1 MYTLCNGKMEYS
13 FVACSFISILF
24 NLYVDDPSS
33 QASKAGTKL
42 QLNTVVPGKQNKSTS
57 SKKKPNGM
65 LWPCSALLQCCCTS
79 LSFLYRVCAAL
90 GWGLFLEI
98 SGSDHEFNSLDEWT
112 N

>member
-13 FVACSFISILF
+13 FVACSFISVLF

-33 QASKAGTKL
+33 QASKAGIK
-42 QLNTVVPGKQNKSTS
+42 LNTVVPGKQNKSTS

-65 LWPCSALLQCCCTS
+65 LWPCSVLLQCCCTS